1 MDIKEFREKLAE
13 IENTAGKSGAPL
25 TLAQIRQLF
34 EGLDLDKTQMSAV
47 LQYLRSKGIM
57 PAEGVVSSAS
67 SGAGAGIADNE
78 ETVESISEIDNF
90 PGTRVPLTAEEKHF
104 MEVYLKDLDESAE
117 PSLVPVLRTAAEIA
131 AEFNCEE
138 IALADLVQE
147 AALAAVTAPEDSSQ
161 STLRKTI
168 YDGICAAVNEQLG
181 VMANDRGLVDR
192 VEKLDRAI
200 KELTDEG
207 ETMPAFSAAEL
218 AVILDTG
225 LDELKSILRLTGDE

>member
-1 MDIKEFREKLAE
+1 MNIKEFKEKLTE
-13 IENTAGKSGAPL
+13 LENAAGKSGAPL
-25 TLAQIRQLF
+25 TPVQIGQLF
-34 EGLDLDKTQMSAV
+34 EGLDLDRTQMSAV
-47 LQYLRSKGIM
+47 LQYLKSKGIM
-57 PAEGVVSSAS
+57 AAEAAVSS
-67 SGAGAGIADNE
+67 GISDLNKNDTDNNAI
-78 ETVESISEIDNF
+78 ISDADNF
-90 PGTRVPLTAEEKHF
+90 PGTLAPLTAEEKHF
-104 MEVYLKDLDESAE
+104 MEVYLQDLEQSSD
-117 PSLVPVLRTAAEIA
+117 PSLLPVLKTAAEIA

-147 AALAAVTAPEDSSQ
+147 AALAAVTASAGSDEKS
-161 STLRKTI
+161 LRQAI
-168 YDGICAAVNEQLG
+168 FDGICAAVNEQLG

-200 KELTDEG
+200 KDLTDEG

>member
-1 MDIKEFREKLAE
+1 MDIKEFREKL
-13 IENTAGKSGAPL
+13 IELETAADESGAPL
-25 TLAQIRQLF
+25 TLDRIGQLF
-34 EGLDLDKTQMSAV
+34 DGLDLDRTQMSAV
-47 LQYLRSKGIM
+47 LQYLKSKGIM
-57 PAEGVVSSAS
+57 PASSADADADS
-67 SGAGAGIADNE
+67 AGNE
-78 ETVESISEIDNF
+78 DTVESISEIDNF

-104 MEVYLKDLDESAE
+104 MEVYLKDLEESAE
-117 PSLVPVLRTAAEIA
+117 PSLAPVLRTAAEIA

-147 AALAAVTAPEDSSQ
+147 AALAAVTAPADASPVI
-161 STLRKTI
+161 LRKTI

-200 KELTDEG
+200 KDLTDEG
-207 ETMPAFSAAEL
+207 ESMPAFTAAEL

>member
-1 MDIKEFREKLAE
+1 MDIKEFREKLVKL
-13 IENTAGKSGAPL
+13 ENIAGKSGTPL
-25 TLAQIRQLF
+25 TLAQIKQLF
-34 EGLDLDKTQMSAV
+34 EGLDLDKTQTNAV
-47 LQYLRSKGIM
+47 LQYLKSKGFM
-57 PAEGVVSSAS
+57 PAESTVSSALS
-67 SGAGAGIADNE
+67 DTGAGNE
-78 ETVESISEIDNF
+78 ETVASISEIDNF
-90 PGTRVPLTAEEKHF
+90 PGTRVPLTAEEKNF
-104 MEVYLKDLDESAE
+104 MEVYLKDLKESAE

-147 AALAAVTAPEDSSQ
+147 AALAAVTAPENISQ

-200 KELTDEG
+200 KELTDDG

>member
-1 MDIKEFREKLAE
+1 MDIKEFREKL
-13 IENTAGKSGAPL
+13 IELETAADESGAPL
-25 TLAQIRQLF
+25 TLDRIRQLF
-34 EGLDLDKTQMSAV
+34 DGLDLDKAQMSAV
-47 LQYLRSKGIM
+47 LQYLKSKGIM
-57 PAEGVVSSAS
+57 PASSADADADS
-67 SGAGAGIADNE
+67 AGNE
-78 ETVESISEIDNF
+78 DTVESISEIDNF

-117 PSLVPVLRTAAEIA
+117 PSLAPVLRTAAEIA

-147 AALAAVTAPEDSSQ
+147 AALAAVTAPADASPVI
-161 STLRKTI
+161 LRKTI

-200 KELTDEG
+200 KDLTDEG

-218 AVILDTG
+218 AVILDTE

>member
-1 MDIKEFREKLAE
+1 MDIKEFREKL
-13 IENTAGKSGAPL
+13 IELETAADESGAPL
-25 TLAQIRQLF
+25 TLDRIRQLF
-34 EGLDLDKTQMSAV
+34 EGLDLDKAQMSAV
-47 LQYLRSKGIM
+47 LQYLKSKGIM
-57 PAEGVVSSAS
+57 PASSADADADS
-67 SGAGAGIADNE
+67 AGNE
-78 ETVESISEIDNF
+78 DTVESISEIDNF

-104 MEVYLKDLDESAE
+104 MEVYLKDLEESAE
-117 PSLVPVLRTAAEIA
+117 PSLAPVLRTAAEIA

-147 AALAAVTAPEDSSQ
+147 AALAAVTAPADASPVI
-161 STLRKTI
+161 LRKTI

-200 KELTDEG
+200 KDLTDEG

-218 AVILDTG
+218 AVILDTE

>member
-1 MDIKEFREKLAE
+1 MDIKEFREKL
-13 IENTAGKSGAPL
+13 IELETAADESGAPL
-25 TLAQIRQLF
+25 TLDRIGQLF
-34 EGLDLDKTQMSAV
+34 DGLDLDRTQMSAV
-47 LQYLRSKGIM
+47 LQYLKSKGIM
-57 PAEGVVSSAS
+57 PASSADADADS
-67 SGAGAGIADNE
+67 AGNE
-78 ETVESISEIDNF
+78 DTVESISEIDNF

-117 PSLVPVLRTAAEIA
+117 PSLAPVLRTAAEIA

-147 AALAAVTAPEDSSQ
+147 AALAAVTAPADASPVI
-161 STLRKTI
+161 LRKTI

-200 KELTDEG
+200 KDLTDEG

-218 AVILDTG
+218 AVILDTE

>member
-1 MDIKEFREKLAE
+1 MDIKEFREKL
-13 IENTAGKSGAPL
+13 IELETAADESGAPL
-25 TLAQIRQLF
+25 TLDRIRQLF
-34 EGLDLDKTQMSAV
+34 EGLDLDKAQMSAV
-47 LQYLRSKGIM
+47 LQYLKSKGIM
-57 PAEGVVSSAS
+57 PASSAD
-67 SGAGAGIADNE
+67 ADADSTGNE
-78 ETVESISEIDNF
+78 DTVESISEIDNF

-117 PSLVPVLRTAAEIA
+117 PSLAPVLRTAAEIA

-147 AALAAVTAPEDSSQ
+147 AALAAVTAPADASPVI
-161 STLRKTI
+161 LRKTI

-200 KELTDEG
+200 KDLTDEG
-207 ETMPAFSAAEL
+207 ETMPSFSAAEL
-218 AVILDTG
+218 AVILDTE

>member
-1 MDIKEFREKLAE
+1 MNIKEFRKKLTE
-13 IENTAGKSGAPL
+13 LENTAGKSGAPL
-25 TLAQIRQLF
+25 TLAQISQLF
-34 EGLDLDKTQMSAV
+34 EGLDLDRTQMSAV
-47 LQYLRSKGIM
+47 LQYLRAKGIM
-57 PAEGVVSSAS
+57 PAEGAVSSVS
-67 SGAGAGIADNE
+67 SGTGAGSAGNE
-78 ETVESISEIDNF
+78 ETVESIPEVDNF
-90 PGTRVPLTAEEKHF
+90 PGTRVPLTAEEEHF
-104 MEVYLKDLDESAE
+104 MEVYLKDLEESAE
-117 PSLVPVLRTAAEIA
+117 PSLFPVLRTAAEIA
-131 AEFNCEE
+131 QEFNCEE

-200 KELTDEG
+200 KDLTDEG

>member
-1 MDIKEFREKLAE
+1 
-13 IENTAGKSGAPL
+13 
-25 TLAQIRQLF
+25 
-34 EGLDLDKTQMSAV
+34 
-47 LQYLRSKGIM
+47 
-57 PAEGVVSSAS
+57 
-67 SGAGAGIADNE
+67 
-78 ETVESISEIDNF
+78 
-90 PGTRVPLTAEEKHF
+90 
-104 MEVYLKDLDESAE
+104 MEVYLQDLEQSSD
-117 PSLVPVLRTAAEIA
+117 PSLLPVLKTAAEIA

-147 AALAAVTAPEDSSQ
+147 AALAAVTASAGSDEKS
-161 STLRKTI
+161 LRQAI
-168 YDGICAAVNEQLG
+168 FDGICAAVNEQLG

-200 KELTDEG
+200 KDLTDEG

>member
-1 MDIKEFREKLAE
+1 MDIKEFREKL
-13 IENTAGKSGAPL
+13 IELETAADESGAPL
-25 TLAQIRQLF
+25 TLDRIGQLF
-34 EGLDLDKTQMSAV
+34 DGLDLDRTQMSAV
-47 LQYLRSKGIM
+47 LQYLKSKGIM
-57 PAEGVVSSAS
+57 PASSADADADS
-67 SGAGAGIADNE
+67 AGNE
-78 ETVESISEIDNF
+78 DTVESISEIDIF

-117 PSLVPVLRTAAEIA
+117 PSLAPVLRTAAEIA

-147 AALAAVTAPEDSSQ
+147 AALAAVTAPADASPVI
-161 STLRKTI
+161 LRKTI

-200 KELTDEG
+200 KDLTDEG
-207 ETMPAFSAAEL
+207 ETMPSFSAAEL
-218 AVILDTG
+218 AVILDTE